1 MKGGDYL
8 ASMGSIT
15 ECTSFLNR
23 IVGGGDILPCSSPH
37 ACYRCRCDFAS
48 RRCPLW
54 QLQALVRPP
63 RRALFGAV
71 QSGLGLASAAGGKYG
86 GRKVL
91 RGNIFGYHL
100 WPRAST
106 RLKPRSITSVCLPES
121 RYEGLSTTPSHG
133 HVRNDLPS
141 KFTSAV
147 NSSPAALSPRS
158 LPTSKSNQKRVN
170 VHCYGN
176 EHCWLYL
183 IDPLDGSEC
192 LVGA

>member
-1 MKGGDYL
+1 MVV
-8 ASMGSIT
+8 
-15 ECTSFLNR
+15 TS
-23 IVGGGDILPCSSPH
+23 C
-37 ACYRCRCDFAS
+37 
-48 RRCPLW
+48 
-54 QLQALVRPP
+54 
-63 RRALFGAV
+63 RALPLTHVTDVDAISPQGAVRYGDCKHWFVYHDTTSAFGAV
-71 QSGLGLASAAGGKYG
+71 RSGLGFASAAGGKYG
-86 GRKVL
+86 GRKV
-91 RGNIFGYHL
+91 RSGNIFGYHL

-121 RYEGLSTTPSHG
+121 RYEGLSTAPSHG

-176 EHCWLYL
+176 EHC
-183 IDPLDGSEC
+183 
-192 LVGA
+192 